1 MEYYENILEL
11 VGNTPLVKLN
21 KVVNGLKTNIF
32 VKVEGW
38 NPGRSVKDRIAINI
52 IEDAEKQGILKPGG
66 RIVEAT
72 SGNTGVGLALVA
84 ALKGYKLYI
93 TIPDK
98 MSDEKIRHLRAFGAE
113 VTICP
118 TAVVPDDPRSYYSVA
133 KKIAK
138 EKKAFLANQYY
149 NMKNVETHY
158 KTTGPEIWKQ
168 TDGKIN
174 ALVSTIG
181 TGGTMTGAGRYLKEK
196 NAAIKLVGVD
206 PEGSAFHHVKKGEK
220 WEDKIHPYKVEGF
233 GEDFI
238 PRTIDLDL
246 IDEII
251 IVNDKDSFL
260 MGRRLVRKE
269 GLFVGGSSGSAVLA
283 AIEYAKKNP
292 EMKNIVVI
300 LPDDG
305 WKYLSKMYND
315 EWMIENSYLERG
327 EEFEVSAAEIIGR
340 KSDEIP
346 AVVSVQKNERV
357 SKVIELMKGYG
368 ISEVIVRSEPLS
380 LVSESV
386 LLSKVLEDKKFL
398 HKKIA
403 DAPTKPLATVQTS
416 DSLGKIRQL
425 MSEKAGL
432 VGVKEKDKLLGVI
445 TKMDIII
452 FLEET
457 K

>member
-21 KVVNGLKTNIF
+21 KVTNSLKPNMF
-32 VKVEGW
+32 VKVETW
-38 NPGRSVKDRIAINI
+38 NPGRSVKDRIAISI
-52 IEDAEKQGILKPGG
+52 IEDAEKKGILKPGG
-66 RIVEAT
+66 RIVEST
-72 SGNTGVGLALVA
+72 SGNTGIGLALVA
-84 ALKGYKLYI
+84 TLKGYKLYI

-113 VTICP
+113 VTVCP
-118 TAVVPDDPRSYYSVA
+118 TAVLPDDPRSYYSVA
-133 KKIAK
+133 KKIAR
-138 EKKAFLANQYY
+138 EKNAFYTNQYT
-149 NMKNVETHY
+149 NMKNVEAHY

-168 TDGKIN
+168 TDGKID
-174 ALVSTIG
+174 ALVATMG
-181 TGGTMTGAGRYLKEK
+181 TGGTITGAGRYLKEK
-196 NAAIKLVGVD
+196 NPAIKLVGVD
-206 PEGSAFHHVKKGEK
+206 PEGSAFQHEKKGET

-238 PRTIDLDL
+238 PDTIDLDL
-246 IDEII
+246 VDEII
-251 IVNDKDSFL
+251 VVNDKDSFL
-260 MGRRLVRKE
+260 MGRKLVRLE
-269 GLFVGGSSGSAVLA
+269 GLFVGGSSGSAVWA
-283 AIEYAKKNP
+283 AIEYAKKHP

-305 WKYLSKMYND
+305 WKYLSKMFND

-327 EEFEVSAAEIIGR
+327 KELEANAAEIIGR

-346 AVVSVQKNERV
+346 AVISVQKNEKV
-357 SKVIELMKGYG
+357 SKVIELMKEYG
-368 ISEVIVRSEPLS
+368 ISEVIVKHEPLS

-398 HKKIA
+398 HKKMT
-403 DAPTKPLATVQTS
+403 DVPTKPLAIVQTS
-416 DSLGKIRQL
+416 DSLGEIRQL

-432 VGVKEKDKLLGVI
+432 VGVMEKDKLVGVI
-445 TKMDIII
+445 TKIDIINY
-452 FLEET
+452 LEGV